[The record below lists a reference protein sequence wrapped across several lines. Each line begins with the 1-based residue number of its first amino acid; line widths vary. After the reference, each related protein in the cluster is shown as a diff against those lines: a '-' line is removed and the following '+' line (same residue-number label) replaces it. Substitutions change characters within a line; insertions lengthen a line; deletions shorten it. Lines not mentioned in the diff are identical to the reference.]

1 MESARKLE
9 FWHVIEDHYLAKG
22 WTRRDLERHIHK
34 LMCDR
39 YLRRGY
45 AV

>member
-1 MESARKLE
+1 
-9 FWHVIEDHYLAKG
+9 
-22 WTRRDLERHIHK
+22 RRDLERHIHK

-45 AV
+45 AI

>member
-1 MESARKLE
+1 
-9 FWHVIEDHYLAKG
+9 
-22 WTRRDLERHIHK
+22 DLERHIHK

-45 AV
+45 AI

>member
-1 MESARKLE
+1 
-9 FWHVIEDHYLAKG
+9 

-39 YLRRGY
+39 YLRKGY
-45 AV
+45 AI

>member
-1 MESARKLE
+1 
-9 FWHVIEDHYLAKG
+9 

-45 AV
+45 AI

>member
-1 MESARKLE
+1 ARCCRTNGQE
-9 FWHVIEDHYLAKG
+9 WPFPF
-22 WTRRDLERHIHK
+22 LERHIHK

>member
-1 MESARKLE
+1 
-9 FWHVIEDHYLAKG
+9 LAKG

-39 YLRRGY
+39 YLRKGY
-45 AV
+45 AI

>member
-1 MESARKLE
+1 
-9 FWHVIEDHYLAKG
+9 
-22 WTRRDLERHIHK
+22 RDLERHIHK

-45 AV
+45 AI

>member
-1 MESARKLE
+1 
-9 FWHVIEDHYLAKG
+9 
-22 WTRRDLERHIHK
+22 RDLERHIHK

>member
-1 MESARKLE
+1 
-9 FWHVIEDHYLAKG
+9 
-22 WTRRDLERHIHK
+22 TRRDLERHIHK

-45 AV
+45 AI

>member
-1 MESARKLE
+1 
-9 FWHVIEDHYLAKG
+9 G

-39 YLRRGY
+39 YLRKGY
-45 AV
+45 AI

>member
-1 MESARKLE
+1 
-9 FWHVIEDHYLAKG
+9 
-22 WTRRDLERHIHK
+22 DLERHIHK

>member
-1 MESARKLE
+1 
-9 FWHVIEDHYLAKG
+9 KG

-39 YLRRGY
+39 YLRKGY
-45 AV
+45 AI